1 MQKSVEAVEVS
12 LPQVLTPGEIAYDAK

>member
-1 MQKSVEAVEVS
+1 MQKSVEAVEVC